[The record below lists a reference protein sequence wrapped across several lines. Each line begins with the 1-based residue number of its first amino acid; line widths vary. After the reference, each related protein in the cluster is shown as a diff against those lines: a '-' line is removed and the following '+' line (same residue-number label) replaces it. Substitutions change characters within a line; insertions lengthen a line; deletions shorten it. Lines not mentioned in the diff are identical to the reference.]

1 MATAVVEKGRL
12 ATGKAPR
19 ADKTEAVEALQTHF
33 NESTSLV
40 LFDYRGLSVAQ
51 MTALRKQTR
60 EAGVRLS
67 VVKNTLTERAVE
79 GTGFEELRGRLVG
92 PVSIVTTDGD
102 PSTPAKI
109 LKEFVKE
116 ESAGEIKGGVLDGR
130 FLETAEVESLAE
142 LPSREVLLSMLLS
155 ALQAPV
161 AGLPRVLNGVVS
173 QLINVVDAIA
183 KKKEQV

>member
-19 ADKTEAVEALQTHF
+19 DDKLEAIEALQNRF

-40 LFDYRGLSVAQ
+40 LFDYRGLSVSQ
-51 MTALRKQTR
+51 MTALRRQTR

-67 VVKNTLTERAVE
+67 VVKNSLAERAVE
-79 GTGFEELRGRLVG
+79 GTDFEELRGRL
-92 PVSIVTTDGD
+92 IVTTDGD
-102 PSTPAKI
+102 PAAPAKI
-109 LKEFVKE
+109 LKDFVKGK
-116 ESAGEIKGGVLDGR
+116 SAGEIKGGVLDGR
-130 FLETAEVESLAE
+130 FLETAEVESLAD

-161 AGLPRVLNGVVS
+161 AGLPRVLNGVIS
-173 QLINVVDAIA
+173 QFINVVDAIA
-183 KKKEQV
+183 KKKE